1 MGEDGLCVLNACIPG
16 AEHTA
21 LHILSLRTG
30 DMNEEWTHKEL
41 KGLNTVGLARK
52 EEEECKEEILVADGD
67 GSHMP
72 S

>member
-1 MGEDGLCVLNACIPG
+1 
-16 AEHTA
+16 
-21 LHILSLRTG
+21 
-30 DMNEEWTHKEL
+30 MNEEWTRKEL
-41 KGLNTVGLARK
+41 KGLNTVGLARE